1 MSIYLYNL
9 AFSLTSSDTPA
20 GRFQQYNS
28 NLQGPTIAN
37 QSCAWFTCVAANPPA
52 GFGDWFQQVF
62 TALNPNQW
70 NNPQPDSNSL
80 SLNPGDFLVMR
91 VFSPDANAG
100 NYRVRVTGV
109 FGQGSS
115 EVPADTEEI
124 LQSPLVMSTSVTPST
139 YPRAVIDVD
148 GSSSSSWPT
157 PITADG
163 SWVNWLGA
171 VHTPS
176 DRGANDYTLNVGVSV
191 LNGSSLYTFGTDP
204 RMRVGSGMMRRKH
217 HEHAA

>member
-9 AFSLTSSDTPA
+9 AFSLNSTDTPA

-28 NLQGPTIAN
+28 NLQSPTIAN
-37 QSCAWFTCVAANPPA
+37 QSCAWFTCVSNNPPS

-62 TALNPNQW
+62 TALNSTQW
-70 NNPQPDSNSL
+70 GSPQPDSNCL
-80 SLNPGDFLVMR
+80 PLEPGDFLAMR
-91 VFSPDANAG
+91 VFSPDANVG

-115 EVPADTEEI
+115 EVPTDTEET
-124 LQSPLVMSTSVTPST
+124 LQSPLVMSTSTMPST

-148 GSSSSSWPT
+148 GSLSSSWPT

-176 DRGANDYTLNVGVSV
+176 DEGANDYTLNVGVSV
-191 LNGSSLYTFGTDP
+191 LNGSSIYTFGTDP
-204 RMRVGSGMMRRKH
+204 RMRVGGMMQRHKH
-217 HEHAA
+217 REHAA